1 MVNPWRGEVKLV
13 LDGRPQIMKLTLGA
27 LAELETTL
35 QCGSLVDLVK
45 RFETGDFTGR
55 DVLALTV
62 AGLRGGGWTG
72 QGENLLTSEI
82 EGGLIAASQAAAQLL
97 VVAFAPAEPVS

>member
-1 MVNPWRGEVKLV
+1 MVNPWRGEVTLV
-13 LDGRPQIMKLTLGA
+13 LDGQPQIMKLTLGA

-35 QCGSLVDLVK
+35 QSGSLVDLVK

-62 AGLRGGGWTG
+62 AGLRGGGWSG
-72 QGENLLTSEI
+72 QAENLLTSEI
-82 EGGLIAASQAAAQLL
+82 GGGLMAASQAAAQIL
-97 VVAFAPAEPVS
+97 VVAFSPTDPAS

>member
-35 QCGSLVDLVK
+35 QSGSLVDLVK
-45 RFETGDFTGR
+45 RFETF
-55 DVLALTV
+55 
-62 AGLRGGGWTG
+62 
-72 QGENLLTSEI
+72 
-82 EGGLIAASQAAAQLL
+82 
-97 VVAFAPAEPVS
+97 

>member
-35 QCGSLVDLVK
+35 QSGSLLDLVK

-62 AGLRGGGWTG
+62 AG
-72 QGENLLTSEI
+72 
-82 EGGLIAASQAAAQLL
+82 
-97 VVAFAPAEPVS
+97 

>member
-13 LDGRPQIMKLTLGA
+13 LDGRPRIMKLTLGA

-35 QCGSLVDLVK
+35 QSGSLLDLVK

-55 DVLALTV
+55 DV
-62 AGLRGGGWTG
+62 G
-72 QGENLLTSEI
+72 
-82 EGGLIAASQAAAQLL
+82 
-97 VVAFAPAEPVS
+97 